1 MSINWTRRKGGKE
14 EKMGEERRENEK
26 TRGKEGK
33 VRERNE

>member
-1 MSINWTRRKGGKE
+1 MSINWTRRKGGK